1 MADHHVRALTP
12 DLEEAFDQYVR
23 DHPGGLLYHSASYR
37 RLLTRLLDCEDISLV
52 CLREGQIV
60 GVLPL
65 MTLDGGGGRVIN
77 SLPYFGSNGGVL
89 AGSGDATRLLVD
101 RYNGLARE
109 AGVLSSTVVGNPLLD
124 SASDSYAHTVTDD
137 RIGQLTRLEGLAD
150 FDQLFGWVESS
161 AKRNIAKAQRLEVAV
176 EIDNGSMEIL
186 RELHQAAMLEM
197 GGTAKQDAFFELVPQ
212 LFRPGDEYNVYVARY
227 EGEVVAALL
236 LLYFGRTVE
245 YYTPASAIA
254 GRESQA
260 TSLVLATAM
269 IDAAR
274 RGFSW
279 WNWGGT
285 WRSQTRVYRFKRKW
299 GAEDRAYTYYTQ
311 VNNPTI
317 YDDSAEKILSTYPG
331 FFVVPF
337 KDLRESGK

>member
-1 MADHHVRALTP
+1 MA
-12 DLEEAFDQYVR
+12 
-23 DHPGGLLYHSASYR
+23 
-37 RLLTRLLDCEDISLV
+37 
-52 CLREGQIV
+52 
-60 GVLPL
+60 
-65 MTLDGGGGRVIN
+65 LDGRRGRVIN

-89 AGSGDATRLLVD
+89 AGRGEATTLLVD
-101 RYNGLARE
+101 RYNELARE
-109 AGVLSSTVVGNPLLD
+109 TGVLSSTVVGNPLHD
-124 SASDSYAHTVTDD
+124 SEYESYAHTVTDE

-150 FDQLFGWVESS
+150 FDQLFGRVESS
-161 AKRNIAKAQRLEVAV
+161 AKRNIARAQRLEVAV
-176 EIDNGSMEIL
+176 EIDNGAMGIL
-186 RELHQAAMLEM
+186 QGLHQAAMLEM

-212 LFRPGDEYNVYVARY
+212 LFRPGDEYNVYVALY
-227 EGEVVAALL
+227 EGEIVAALL
-236 LLYFGRTVE
+236 LFYFGRTVE

-285 WRSQTRVYRFKRKW
+285 WRSQTGVYRFKRKW